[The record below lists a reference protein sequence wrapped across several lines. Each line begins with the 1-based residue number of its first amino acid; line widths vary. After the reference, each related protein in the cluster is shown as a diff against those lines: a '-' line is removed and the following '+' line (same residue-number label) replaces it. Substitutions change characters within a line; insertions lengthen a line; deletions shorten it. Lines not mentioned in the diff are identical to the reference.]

1 MSMAS
6 QRELNFSSQKF
17 IILNSLSLPFYL
29 KIDCYKSKF
38 AVNKPAW
45 DGTQTLGPQ
54 YLAPKISGYG
64 VSKLNQLK

>member
-29 KIDCYKSKF
+29 KIDCYKSK
-38 AVNKPAW
+38 
-45 DGTQTLGPQ
+45 
-54 YLAPKISGYG
+54 IR
-64 VSKLNQLK
+64 SK